1 MKEKETTEYLEKLKN
16 IGLKPEVKARMRDE
30 LGAFADFHVV
40 PHAGAHVRM
49 ATEARSIDVQRQSVF
64 TLFNYSQLRLMKATL
79 LIALI
84 VGLGSTSFA
93 AQNSIPGDL
102 LYPIKTNVN
111 ENVRAALAIGAD
123 SEARLQADILKERL
137 EETQKLAARGELKGE
152 VAADV
157 NVALTSQ
164 LERTLA
170 ASAQANAIT
179 ESEVRTNINDA
190 LASFTADLGSTGTV
204 DTNFLADLST
214 NLNTYVASILD
225 GSANIAADADSAVA
239 MKMGIEMAG
248 EIDIDAMVAQAKE
261 RLTALQ
267 GTIEAAAEMNANA
280 KADFEAKLE
289 DAGEFVVK
297 AQADLKADA
306 DAKAEE
312 SANKAHEIL
321 GEIESAL
328 SLMGAVTIDQATG
341 FIIDIDLNKKPEE
354 SIIIDSQTG
363 LDINGGASLENDM
376 IDTNAG
382 AGTSGSAAGSLGL

>member
-1 MKEKETTEYLEKLKN
+1 MKEKETTEYLERLKH

-79 LIALI
+79 LIALM
-84 VGLGSTSFA
+84 VGLGGTSFA

-137 EETQKLAARGELKGE
+137 EEAQTLAARGELKGDL
-152 VAADV
+152 AADV

-164 LERTLA
+164 LERTLT
-170 ASAQANAIT
+170 ASAKADAST
-179 ESEVRTNINDA
+179 DAEVRTGVSDA
-190 LASFTADLGSTGTV
+190 LASFTADLESTGSI
-204 DTNFLADLST
+204 DTNFLADISS
-214 NLNTYVASILD
+214 NLNTYVATILD
-225 GSANIAADADSAVA
+225 GSAQSAADTAVA

-248 EIDIDAMVAQAKE
+248 EIDIDAIVAQAKD
-261 RLTALQ
+261 RLDTLES
-267 GTIEAAAEMNANA
+267 TIEAAAQMNAQA

-297 AQADLKADA
+297 AQTDLKADA

-354 SIIIDSQTG
+354 SVIIDSQTG

>member
-1 MKEKETTEYLEKLKN
+1 
-16 IGLKPEVKARMRDE
+16 
-30 LGAFADFHVV
+30 
-40 PHAGAHVRM
+40 
-49 ATEARSIDVQRQSVF
+49 
-64 TLFNYSQLRLMKATL
+64 
-79 LIALI
+79 
-84 VGLGSTSFA
+84 
-93 AQNSIPGDL
+93 
-102 LYPIKTNVN
+102 
-111 ENVRAALAIGAD
+111 
-123 SEARLQADILKERL
+123 
-137 EETQKLAARGELKGE
+137 
-152 VAADV
+152 
-157 NVALTSQ
+157 
-164 LERTLA
+164 
-170 ASAQANAIT
+170 
-179 ESEVRTNINDA
+179 
-190 LASFTADLGSTGTV
+190 
-204 DTNFLADLST
+204 
-214 NLNTYVASILD
+214 
-225 GSANIAADADSAVA
+225 